1 MTPSVCLAMRDLR
14 VRFGQTEAVGGLDLT
29 LARGETIALVG
40 ESGSGKSLAMLAL
53 LGVLPPEAAAAGSI
67 LFEGRE
73 ILGAPARELDRIR
86 GRRISIVFQE
96 PMSALDPL
104 YTVGAQIGTV
114 LRARGGLARD
124 KVRGRVLELLELVGI
139 GEPQRRLHAYP
150 HELSG
155 GQRQRVAI
163 AMAIANTPDVLIAD
177 EPTTA
182 LDVTVAARILEILA
196 DLKARLGMAMIF
208 ISHDLGL
215 VQRIADRVYV
225 MQHGVIVE
233 SGPVRQVIA
242 APRQAYTK
250 TLLAAAPRRRAALPS
265 GATSVLL
272 HARNISV
279 SFPLRGALFTGARE
293 FKAVDDVSLVLR
305 RGHTLGLVGES
316 GSGKS
321 TLGRALLKLV
331 PASGHVTFAG
341 RELMGLDRAT
351 LRPLRRF
358 LQIVFQDPYG
368 SLSPRM
374 RIGDIVSE
382 GLRIHAPQMTASDRD
397 VAAAAALVE
406 VGLDPETRSRY
417 PAEFSGG
424 QRQRIAIA
432 RAMILKP
439 SLVVLDEPTSALDRS
454 VAADIIALLQRLQ
467 DAHDLS
473 YIFITHDLAI
483 MRAMADEIAVMKDGR
498 IVEQGPAADILA
510 HPRAA
515 YTQSLFAAAEE
526 MSVPGSSATG

>member
-1 MTPSVCLAMRDLR
+1 MTSPTCLVMRDLR

-53 LGVLPPEAAAAGSI
+53 LGVLPPGAKAAGSVV
-67 LFEGRE
+67 FEGRE
-73 ILGAPARELDRIR
+73 ILGAPARQLDRIR
-86 GRRISIVFQE
+86 GSRISIIFQE

-104 YTVGAQIGTV
+104 YSVGAQIGTV
-114 LRARGGLARD
+114 LRCHAGLSRRASKR
-124 KVRGRVLELLELVGI
+124 RVLELLDLVGI
-139 GEPQRRLHAYP
+139 AEPQRRLHAYP

-163 AMAIANTPDVLIAD
+163 AMAIANTPDVLVAD

-182 LDVTVAARILEILA
+182 LDVTVAARIVEILA
-196 DLKARLGMAMIF
+196 DLRARLGMAMIF

-225 MQHGVIVE
+225 MQHGLVVE

-242 APRQAYTK
+242 APRHAYTK
-250 TLLAAAPRRRAALPS
+250 SLLAAAPRRRAALPPR
-265 GATSVLL
+265 ATSVLL
-272 HARNISV
+272 EARHISV
-279 SFPLRGALFTGARE
+279 SFPLRAALFAGSRD

-331 PASGHVTFAG
+331 PASGLVTFAA
-341 RELMGLDRAT
+341 RELLGLDRAA
-351 LRPLRRF
+351 LRPLRRS

-374 RIGDIVSE
+374 RIGDIVGE
-382 GLRIHAPQMTASDRD
+382 GLRIHAPQMTARDRD
-397 VAAAAALVE
+397 LAAAAALVE
-406 VGLDPETRSRY
+406 VGLDPETRNRH

-439 SLVVLDEPTSALDRS
+439 ALVVLDEPTSALDRS
-454 VAADIIALLQRLQ
+454 VAADIITLLQRLQ
-467 DAHDLS
+467 DVHDLS
-473 YIFITHDLAI
+473 YIFITHDLAV

-498 IVEQGPAADILA
+498 IVEQGAADEIVA
-510 HPRAA
+510 RPRAA
-515 YTQSLFAAAEE
+515 YTQALLAAAIERE
-526 MSVPGSSATG
+526 IR